1 MTDQGLDPDRER
13 PKHRH
18 PRGAAWLAFKHRED
32 DPSLLLP
39 RIQRIDD
46 ADIARAFLQ
55 VAADRDADA
64 EVRELIASRYHDLR
78 E

>member
-1 MTDQGLDPDRER
+1 MSDTDLDSRDR

-18 PRGAAWLAFKHRED
+18 PRGAAHFAFKFHED
-32 DPSLLLP
+32 DPGILLP

-46 ADIARAFLQ
+46 ADIARAFLS

-64 EVRELIASRYHDLR
+64 ETRELIAARYHDLR